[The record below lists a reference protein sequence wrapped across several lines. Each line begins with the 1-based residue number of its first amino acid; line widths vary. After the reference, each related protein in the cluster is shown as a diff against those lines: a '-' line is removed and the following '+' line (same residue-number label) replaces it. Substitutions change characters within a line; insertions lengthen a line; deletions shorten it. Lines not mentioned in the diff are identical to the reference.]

1 MKLWQETWRSFSQM
15 SWKTWLPRTT
25 LKKPQ
30 MEPDSPG
37 EWAAFAVTRL
47 SGTQRL
53 TGLTFAESRFCFEP
67 VCWDRFWTCQ
77 WWWRLHKM
85 SARYSQVIHF
95 VGIAVLPVKASQHSM
110 CQHLLIVSE
119 PMATSFMLRLNL
131 HCQLCITF
139 ACQWS
144 ILRCFF
150 VKTTLI
156 ITKIIIVLNHPSVA
170 CCQLS

>member
-30 MEPDSPG
+30 WNQTAPVSEPLLRLHGS
-37 EWAAFAVTRL
+37 AAL
-47 SGTQRL
+47 SGSQALHLQRAD
-53 TGLTFAESRFCFEP
+53 FALSQFVEIGFGHVNGDGAC
-67 VCWDRFWTCQ
+67 TKCQ
-77 WWWRLHKM
+77 PGI
-85 SARYSQVIHF
+85 SNF

-156 ITKIIIVLNHPSVA
+156 IIKITY
-170 CCQLS
+170 